1 MSISEYTDV
10 SNCVVLLKDTQG
22 VYSDA
27 GSTPAVS
34 GNTVQQWNDQSGTG
48 NHATQ
53 STSGLRPTYT
63 TAGSTGGRMSFAGN
77 QMDLP
82 ISIDRRSCSILLV
95 LQIRNTATKY
105 LIAANGIGF
114 VLIMDSSGVIKI
126 YHGSFVTAT
135 QRVRTCGPVAI
146 LVTLGA
152 SACKIYVDQTS
163 SPYSTGALASGT
175 QASAKIGANPYP
187 YSNFREIAIWSREIN
202 STEAADVMTLAM
214 SRAGITATASL
225 TGYFIQ
231 QGDSI
236 TEGNGAT
243 LNRNW
248 PTLLG
253 APPSVGIYN
262 HAVTGRQLQST
273 LGAQDFDT
281 DPNRA
286 SAFLLCYLGT
296 NDISAARTAVQI
308 QNDYTTYCAARVTAG
323 FTKANIVIG
332 TLAMRNNVARD
343 VNTWLRANYASIG
356 GRLADVGADS
366 LIGTETTGTTY
377 GDSSNVH
384 LNDAGYQLMAD
395 IFKATVPEIV
405 PPVAGAAT
413 EVSHSHNSAV
423 ISWTAGTYGIGTI
436 TEQLQ
441 VNPNGAGWSN
451 VSGVTSSPG
460 TASGLDPVTA
470 YQFRV
475 AYTDSA
481 SSPRTVY
488 SNTVSFT
495 TDANPDT
502 TAPVISSASIA
513 SNGTDLVVDYTE
525 AGNPPMLP
533 SSGATGMSLV
543 SSTAVSITVSNGT
556 RTGDL
561 QHTFAL
567 NRTIYDNETITL
579 SYSEASGNITDQ
591 ASPVNELPNQS
602 GTAVTNSSSVSPTIT
617 SVAVDAIVLVGTAD
631 TVTWSSAGIIG
642 NVDILL
648 SLDNGSTFPITIVSG
663 TANDGS
669 YSWTPEAA
677 QITATGVVRVRSS
690 LQTTIYDDQ
699 TVIVATTSG
708 GVGGNTA
715 LWFRLQEL
723 AIEDGLELSR
733 P

>member
-34 GNTVQQWNDQSGTG
+34 GNTVQQWNDQSGAG

-63 TAGSTGGRMSFAGN
+63 TASSTGGRMSFAGN

-95 LQIRNTATKY
+95 LNIRNTATKY

-114 VLIMDSSGVIKI
+114 VLIMDSSGVIRV
-126 YHGSFVTAT
+126 YHGSFLTAT
-135 QRVRTCGPVAI
+135 QRVRTCGPVAV
-146 LVTLGA
+146 LVTMGA
-152 SACKIYVDQTS
+152 SACDVYVDQTS
-163 SPYSTGALASGT
+163 SPYSAGALASGT

-202 STEAADVMTLAM
+202 STEAGDVMTLAM

-236 TEGNGAT
+236 TEGNGGT

-248 PTLLG
+248 PTYLG
-253 APPSVGIYN
+253 VPPNVGLYN

-281 DPNRA
+281 DANRA

-296 NDISAARTAVQI
+296 NDISAGRTAAQI
-308 QNDYTTYCAARVTAG
+308 QADYTTYCNARVTAG
-323 FTKANIVIG
+323 FTRANIVIG
-332 TLAMRNNVARD
+332 TLAMRSNVARD
-343 VNTWLRANYASIG
+343 VNVWLRANYTTIG

-366 LIGTETTGTTY
+366 LIGTETSGTTY
-377 GDSSNVH
+377 GDSANVH

-395 IFKATVPEIV
+395 VFKAAVPELV
-405 PPVAGAAT
+405 PPVAGVAS

-423 ISWTAGTYGIGTI
+423 ISWTAGTYGIGAI
-436 TEQLQ
+436 TAQLQ
-441 VNPNGAGWSN
+441 VNPAGAGWSN

-460 TASGLDPVTA
+460 TASSLTPVTA

-481 SSPRTVY
+481 ASPRTVY
-488 SNTVSFT
+488 SNTVSLT

-513 SNGTDLVVDYTE
+513 SNGTDLVVNYTE
-525 AGNPPMLP
+525 AGNPPILP

-556 RTGDL
+556 RTGSV

-567 NRTIYDNETITL
+567 NRTVYDNETITL
-579 SYSEASGNITDQ
+579 SYSQSTGNITDQ

-602 GTAVTNSSSVSPTIT
+602 GTAVTNNSSVSPTIS
-617 SVAVDAIVLVGTAD
+617 SVAVDAVVLVGTAD
-631 TVTWSSAGIIG
+631 TITWSSAGIIG

-648 SLDNGSTFPITIVSG
+648 SRDGGSTFPITLVSG

-669 YSWTPEAA
+669 YSWTPVIG
-677 QITATGVVRVRSS
+677 QITATGVVRVRSTS
-690 LQTTIYDDQ
+690 QTAIYDDQ

-708 GVGGNTA
+708 GVGATD
-715 LWFRLQEL
+715 LWYRLQEL
-723 AIEDGLELSR
+723 AINDGLELSR